1 MSWIDMPDGS
11 PFGPD
16 NLPLGVFRLGDEEPR
31 VGAAI
36 GDQIIDLAPV
46 ASAQMLDGAQLF
58 AQPTLN
64 AFLALGRPAW
74 RATRNWL
81 LDLVRNANDR
91 DAVEPH
97 LIPQSA
103 VSMQLP
109 FEVADY
115 VDFYASE
122 QHATNLGRLFRPD
135 SDPLLPN
142 WKHLPVGYHGRA
154 GTIVA
159 SGTEIV
165 RPSGQ
170 RKPPDASAPTYGPS
184 QRLDIEVE
192 LGYVVGTPSTLG
204 KPVSVDDFEDHV
216 YGVVIVNDWSA
227 RDLQA
232 WEYVPLGPFLGK
244 SFATSVS
251 PWVVS
256 LDALTHAKVP
266 LPTQIPPVLPY
277 LGGQNLTNYDI
288 TFEVRL
294 NGHLVSTPPY
304 RDIYWS
310 PAQMLA
316 HMTVN
321 GASVRTGDLYASGT
335 VSGAEKNQRGSF
347 IELTWGGREPLVLDG
362 REHTF
367 LQDGDQ
373 VTISAWATT
382 STGTRLGLGEVT
394 GTVVPASAAAKRGA
408 QHARPH
414 DGSPDRW

>member
-1 MSWIDMPDGS
+1 MSWIDIPDGS
-11 PFGPD
+11 PFGPE
-16 NLPLGVFRLGDEEPR
+16 NLPLGVFRYGDEEPR

-36 GDQIIDLAPV
+36 GDQVIDLAPV

-58 AQPTLN
+58 AEPTLN

-81 LDLVRNANDR
+81 LDLVRNENDR

-97 LIPQSA
+97 LTPQSA

-135 SDPLLPN
+135 SEPLLPN

-159 SGTEIV
+159 SGTDIV

-170 RKPPDASAPTYGPS
+170 RKPPDASVPTFGPS

-192 LGYVVGTPSTLG
+192 LGYVVGTPSKLG
-204 KPVSVDDFEDHV
+204 APVPVDSFEDHV

-244 SFATSVS
+244 SFATSIS

-256 LDALTHAKVP
+256 LDALAAAAVP
-266 LPTQIPPVLPY
+266 LPVQDPAVLPY
-277 LGGQNLTNYDI
+277 LSGSRLVNFDI
-288 TFEVRL
+288 TFEVYL
-294 NGHLVSTPPY
+294 NGQLVSTPPY
-304 RDIYWS
+304 KDIYWS

-321 GASVRTGDLYASGT
+321 GASVRTGDLFASGT
-335 VSGAEKNQRGSF
+335 VSGAAKDQRGSF
-347 IELTWGGREPLVLDG
+347 IELSWGGREPLVVDG
-362 REHTF
+362 KEHTF
-367 LQDGDQ
+367 LEDGDV
-373 VTISAWATT
+373 VTIAAWATGGDG
-382 STGTRLGLGEVT
+382 SRLGLGEVT
-394 GTVVPASAAAKRGA
+394 GRIRPAVS
-408 QHARPH
+408 
-414 DGSPDRW
+414 

>member
-1 MSWIDMPDGS
+1 MTWIDIPANS

-16 NLPLGVFRLGDEEPR
+16 NLPLGVFRLDDEEPR

-36 GDQIIDLAPV
+36 GDHIIDLAPV
-46 ASAQMLDGAQLF
+46 ASAQMLNGSQLF
-58 AQPTLN
+58 ARPSLN
-64 AFLALGRPAW
+64 DFLALGRPAW
-74 RATRNWL
+74 RATRDWL
-81 LDLVRNANDR
+81 FDLVRNPNDR

-103 VSMQLP
+103 VTMQLP
-109 FEVADY
+109 FTVGDY

-122 QHATNLGRLFRPD
+122 HHATNLGRLFRPD
-135 SDPLLPN
+135 SEPLLPN

-159 SGTEIV
+159 SGTDIV

-170 RKPPDASAPTYGPS
+170 RKAPDATAPTYGPS

-204 KPVSVDDFEDHV
+204 TPIPVDAFEEHV
-216 YGVVIVNDWSA
+216 YGVVLVNDWSA

-244 SFATSVS
+244 SFATSIS
-251 PWVVS
+251 PWVIS
-256 LDALTHAKVP
+256 LDALSASAVP
-266 LPTQIPPVLPY
+266 LPPQDPPVLPY
-277 LGGQNLTNYDI
+277 LAGQKLQNYDI
-288 TFEVRL
+288 TFEVLL
-294 NGHLVSTPPY
+294 NGHRVSSPQYKET
-304 RDIYWS
+304 YWS

-335 VSGAEKNQRGSF
+335 ISGPGKDQRGSF
-347 IELTWGGREPLVLDG
+347 IELTWGGREPLLVDG
-362 REHTF
+362 KEHTF
-367 LQDGDQ
+367 LEDGDEI
-373 VTISAWATT
+373 TITAWATG
-382 STGTRLGLGEVT
+382 SDGSRLGLGEVV
-394 GTVVPASAAAKRGA
+394 GTIRPA
-408 QHARPH
+408 
-414 DGSPDRW
+414 

>member
-1 MSWIDMPDGS
+1 MTSWIEIPDGS
-11 PFGPD
+11 PFGPE
-16 NLPLGVFRLGDEEPR
+16 NLPLGVFRHGDEEPR

-36 GDQIIDLAPV
+36 GDQVIDLAPL

-58 AQPTLN
+58 AEPTLN

-81 LDLVRNANDR
+81 LDLVRTAGDR
-91 DAVEPH
+91 DTVEPH

-103 VSMQLP
+103 VTMQLP
-109 FEVADY
+109 FAVADY

-122 QHATNLGRLFRPD
+122 QHASNLGRLFRPD
-135 SDPLLPN
+135 SEPLLPN

-170 RKPPDASAPTYGPS
+170 RKAPDAGAPTFGPS

-204 KPVSVDDFEDHV
+204 KPVSVEDFEEHV
-216 YGVVIVNDWSA
+216 YGVVLVNDWSA

-244 SFATSVS
+244 SFATSIS

-256 LDALTHAKVP
+256 LDALTASAVP
-266 LPTQIPPVLPY
+266 LGVQDPPVLPY
-277 LGGQNLTNYDI
+277 LRGSHLTNYDI

-294 NGHLVSTPPY
+294 NGHLVSSPPY
-304 RDIYWS
+304 RDVYWS

-321 GASVRTGDLYASGT
+321 GATVRTGDLYASGT
-335 VSGAEKNQRGSF
+335 VSGAAKDQRGSF
-347 IELTWGGREPLVLDG
+347 IELSWAGRDPLMIDG
-362 REHTF
+362 KPRTF
-367 LQDGDQ
+367 LEDGDE
-373 VTISAWATT
+373 VTITAWA
-382 STGTRLGLGEVT
+382 GPGLGLGEVT
-394 GTVVPASAAAKRGA
+394 GRITPA
-408 QHARPH
+408 
-414 DGSPDRW
+414 

>member
-1 MSWIDMPDGS
+1 MSWIDIPDGS
-11 PFGPD
+11 PFGPE
-16 NLPLGVFRLGDEEPR
+16 NLPLGVFRHGDEEPR

-36 GDQIIDLAPV
+36 GDQVIDLAPV

-58 AQPTLN
+58 AQPSLN

-81 LDLVRNANDR
+81 LDLVSNSAER
-91 DAVEPH
+91 DTVEPH

-103 VSMQLP
+103 VGMQLP
-109 FEVADY
+109 VEVADY

-135 SDPLLPN
+135 SEPLLPN

-159 SGTEIV
+159 SGTDIV

-170 RKPPDASAPTYGPS
+170 RKASDATVPTYGRS

-204 KPVSVDDFEDHV
+204 KPVSVEDFEEHV
-216 YGVVIVNDWSA
+216 YGVVLVNDWSA

-244 SFATSVS
+244 SFATSIS

-256 LDALTHAKVP
+256 LDALAASAVP
-266 LPTQIPPVLPY
+266 LPAQDPPVLPY
-277 LGGQNLTNYDI
+277 LAGKNLVNYDI
-288 TFEVRL
+288 TFEVYL
-294 NGHLVSTPPY
+294 NGHLVSSPPY
-304 RDIYWS
+304 RDLYWS

-316 HMTVN
+316 HLTAN

-335 VSGAEKNQRGSF
+335 VSGPEKNQRGSF
-347 IELTWGGREPLVLDG
+347 IELTWGGREPLLVNG
-362 REHTF
+362 KHHTF
-367 LQDGDQ
+367 LEDGDEL
-373 VTISAWATT
+373 TISAWARG
-382 STGTRLGLGEVT
+382 SDGSRLGLGLGEVT
-394 GTVVPASAAAKRGA
+394 GRITP
-408 QHARPH
+408 
-414 DGSPDRW
+414 GSRDK

>member
-1 MSWIDMPDGS
+1 MTWIDMPANS
-11 PFGPD
+11 PFGPA
-16 NLPLGVFRLGDEEPR
+16 NLPLGVFRHGDEDPR

-36 GDQIIDLAPV
+36 GDQVIDLAPL

-58 AQPTLN
+58 AEPTLN

-81 LDLVRNANDR
+81 LELVRNENDR
-91 DAVEPH
+91 DTVEPH

-103 VSMQLP
+103 VTMQLP
-109 FEVADY
+109 FDVGDY

-135 SDPLLPN
+135 SEPLLPN
-142 WKHLPVGYHGRA
+142 WKHLPVGYHGRS

-159 SGTEIV
+159 SGTDIV

-170 RKPPDASAPTYGPS
+170 RKAPDAAAPTYGPS

-204 KPVSVDDFEDHV
+204 KPVSVRDFREHV
-216 YGVVIVNDWSA
+216 YGVVLVNDWSA

-244 SFATSVS
+244 SFATSIS

-256 LDALTHAKVP
+256 LEALDAAAVP
-266 LPTQIPPVLPY
+266 LPAQDPPVLPY
-277 LGGQNLTNYDI
+277 LASDDLVNYDI
-288 TFEVRL
+288 TFEVYL
-294 NGHLVSTPPY
+294 NGQLVSSPPY
-304 RDIYWS
+304 KDIYWS

-316 HMTVN
+316 HLTVN

-335 VSGAEKNQRGSF
+335 VSGPEKDQRGSF

-362 REHTF
+362 KEHTF
-367 LQDGDQ
+367 LEDGDK
-373 VTISAWATT
+373 VTITAWATT
-382 STGTRLGLGEVT
+382 SDGIRLGLGEVT
-394 GTVVPASAAAKRGA
+394 GTIIS
-408 QHARPH
+408 
-414 DGSPDRW
+414 

>member
-1 MSWIDMPDGS
+1 MSWIDIPDGS

-16 NLPLGVFRLGDEEPR
+16 NLPLGVFRYADEDPR

-58 AQPTLN
+58 AEPTLN

-81 LDLVRNANDR
+81 LDLVRNSADQ

-103 VSMQLP
+103 VTMQLP

-135 SDPLLPN
+135 SEPLLPN

-159 SGTEIV
+159 SGTDIV

-170 RKPPDASAPTYGPS
+170 RKPPDAPAPTFGPS
-184 QRLDIEVE
+184 RRLDIEVE

-216 YGVVIVNDWSA
+216 YGVVLVNDWSA

-244 SFATSVS
+244 SFATSIS

-256 LDALTHAKVP
+256 LDALATAKVP
-266 LPTQIPPVLPY
+266 LPSQTPPVLPY
-277 LGGQNLTNYDI
+277 LAGQNLTNYDI

-316 HMTVN
+316 HLTVN

-335 VSGAEKNQRGSF
+335 VSGAAKNQRGSF
-347 IELTWGGREPLVLDG
+347 IELSWGGREPLVLG
-362 REHTF
+362 GKEHTF
-367 LQDGDQ
+367 LEDGDE
-373 VTISAWATT
+373 VTIAAWATT
-382 STGTRLGLGEVT
+382 SDGSRLGLGEVT
-394 GTVVPASAAAKRGA
+394 GKITPAIS
-408 QHARPH
+408 
-414 DGSPDRW
+414 

>member
-1 MSWIDMPDGS
+1 MSWIDIPAGS

-16 NLPLGVFRLGDEEPR
+16 NLPLGVFRHNDEEPR

-36 GDQIIDLAPV
+36 GDQVIDLAPV
-46 ASAQMLDGAQLF
+46 ASAQMLDGSQLF
-58 AQPTLN
+58 ARPSLN
-64 AFLALGRPAW
+64 DFLALGRPAW
-74 RATRNWL
+74 QATWEWL
-81 LDLVRNANDR
+81 LDLVRNENDR
-91 DAVEPH
+91 DVVEPH

-103 VSMQLP
+103 VTMQLP
-109 FEVADY
+109 FEVGDY

-122 QHATNLGRLFRPD
+122 HHATNLGRLFRPD
-135 SDPLLPN
+135 SEPLLPN
-142 WKHLPVGYHGRA
+142 WKHLPVGYHGRS

-170 RKPPDASAPTYGPS
+170 RKAPDAPAPTFGPS

-204 KPVSVDDFEDHV
+204 KPVSVEDFREHV
-216 YGVVIVNDWSA
+216 YGVVLVNDWSA

-244 SFATSVS
+244 SFATSIS

-256 LDALTHAKVP
+256 LDALAEAAVP
-266 LPTQIPPVLPY
+266 LPAQDPPVLPY
-277 LGGQNLTNYDI
+277 LAGEKLENYDI

-294 NGHLVSTPPY
+294 NGHLVSSPQYKET
-304 RDIYWS
+304 YWS

-335 VSGAEKNQRGSF
+335 ISGPEPDQRGSF
-347 IELTWGGREPLVLDG
+347 IELTWGGREPLTLDG
-362 REHTF
+362 KQHTF
-367 LQDGDQ
+367 LENGDQ
-373 VTISAWATT
+373 VTITAWATT
-382 STGTRLGLGEVT
+382 PAGPLGLGEVT
-394 GTVVPASAAAKRGA
+394 GKILPA
-408 QHARPH
+408 
-414 DGSPDRW
+414 

>member
-1 MSWIDMPDGS
+1 MSWIDIPDGS

-16 NLPLGVFRLGDEEPR
+16 NLPLGVFRYGDEEPR

-58 AQPTLN
+58 AEPTLN
-64 AFLALGRPAW
+64 AFLALGRPTW
-74 RATRNWL
+74 RATRSWL
-81 LDLVRNANDR
+81 LELVRNANDR

-103 VSMQLP
+103 VTMQLP

-135 SDPLLPN
+135 SEPLLPN

-154 GTIVA
+154 GTIVV
-159 SGTEIV
+159 SGTDIV

-170 RKPPDASAPTYGPS
+170 RKAPDAVAPTFGPS

-192 LGYVVGTPSTLG
+192 LGYVVGSPSTLG
-204 KPVSVDDFEDHV
+204 KPVSVDDFADHV
-216 YGVVIVNDWSA
+216 YGVVLVNDWSA

-244 SFATSVS
+244 SFATSIS
-251 PWVVS
+251 PWVVA
-256 LDALTHAKVP
+256 LDALGTVP
-266 LPTQIPPVLPY
+266 LPAQDPPVLPY
-277 LGGQNLTNYDI
+277 LAGQNLPNYDI

-321 GASVRTGDLYASGT
+321 GATVRTGDLFASGT
-335 VSGAEKNQRGSF
+335 VSGPAKDQRGSF
-347 IELTWGGREPLVLDG
+347 IELTWAGRDPLIIDG
-362 REHTF
+362 KEHTF
-367 LQDGDQ
+367 LEDDDEI
-373 VTISAWATT
+373 TISAWATT
-382 STGTRLGLGEVT
+382 PTGTHLGLGEVT
-394 GTVVPASAAAKRGA
+394 GRITPA
-408 QHARPH
+408 
-414 DGSPDRW
+414 